1 VVRLEGAYDAAGD
14 PSSEVARLATL
25 NATLETGLN
34 NPLDEAIVRAGGP
47 ADVAQPRKLGEIPF
61 DSVRKRVSVVVQHE
75 QGGCLIS
82 KGAFGP
88 VLDSCTRLAGGGMLD
103 ASMRAQL
110 TTRAEAWAKQ
120 GIRVLG
126 VATSTVDAKHAYTR
140 ADETDLAFCGFLT
153 FLDRPK
159 QDAATAIAQLARLGV
174 SIKLITGDS
183 VLVAQHVAAMV
194 GLRADRALTG
204 RDLQILS
211 NEALWRTAE
220 RTDIFA
226 EVDSNQKER
235 IILAMK
241 KMGHVVGFLGDGV
254 NDAPAMHAADTSL
267 AVSEATDVTR
277 AVADFVLLDRDLD
290 VIRRGVEEGRRTFA
304 NTLKYVLTTTSAN
317 LGNMVS
323 MAAASLFLPFLPM
336 LAGQILL
343 NNFLSDIPAIG
354 IADDSVDPELVE
366 RPERWDM
373 RFIGRFMIE
382 FGLLSSVFD
391 LLTFG
396 PLLTVFAAAPPLFR
410 TAWFIE
416 SMLTELVIA
425 LVVRTRRPFYRSRPG
440 KVLVASTALLVP
452 LTFIIPWLPRAA
464 LLGFEPIPFGVAVAL
479 VGITILYVL
488 ASEIGKHLFYR
499 TT

>member
-1 VVRLEGAYDAAGD
+1 
-14 PSSEVARLATL
+14 
-25 NATLETGLN
+25 
-34 NPLDEAIVRAGGP
+34 
-47 ADVAQPRKLGEIPF
+47 
-61 DSVRKRVSVVVQHE
+61 VRKRVSVVVEHD
-75 QGGCLIS
+75 QGGWLIR

-88 VLDSCTRLAGGGMLD
+88 VLDSCTRLAGGMLD
-103 ASMRAQL
+103 ARMRAQI

-126 VATSTVDAKHAYTR
+126 VATSTVDAKQAYTR

-211 NEALWRTAE
+211 DEALWRTAE

-235 IILAMK
+235 II
-241 KMGHVVGFLGDGV
+241 
-254 NDAPAMHAADTSL
+254 
-267 AVSEATDVTR
+267 
-277 AVADFVLLDRDLD
+277 
-290 VIRRGVEEGRRTFA
+290 
-304 NTLKYVLTTTSAN
+304 
-317 LGNMVS
+317 
-323 MAAASLFLPFLPM
+323 
-336 LAGQILL
+336 
-343 NNFLSDIPAIG
+343 
-354 IADDSVDPELVE
+354 
-366 RPERWDM
+366 
-373 RFIGRFMIE
+373 
-382 FGLLSSVFD
+382 
-391 LLTFG
+391 
-396 PLLTVFAAAPPLFR
+396 
-410 TAWFIE
+410 
-416 SMLTELVIA
+416 
-425 LVVRTRRPFYRSRPG
+425 
-440 KVLVASTALLVP
+440 
-452 LTFIIPWLPRAA
+452 
-464 LLGFEPIPFGVAVAL
+464 FEPIPFGVSVAL